1 MKGTTAHLSAE
12 KETDGGSQDVSQAV
26 QITTALK

>member
-1 MKGTTAHLSAE
+1 MKGTIAHLSTE
-12 KETDGGSQDVSQAV
+12 EETDGGSQDVSQAV